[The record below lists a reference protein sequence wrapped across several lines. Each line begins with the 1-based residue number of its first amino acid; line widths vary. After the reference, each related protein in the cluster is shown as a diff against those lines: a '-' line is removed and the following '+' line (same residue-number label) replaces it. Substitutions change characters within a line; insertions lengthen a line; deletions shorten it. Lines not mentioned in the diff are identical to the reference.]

1 MNVTKKPGGAGGQRG
16 GFGLGLIVGLLLGL
30 AVALGVAL
38 YVTKVPIP
46 FVDKVPQRSAE
57 QDEAEAKANKDWN
70 PNAPL
75 SAGHAKARATVASG
89 VVAAAPPASQPAA
102 PAPTPAVAPVV
113 APVPVAGPAASAPT
127 VTAAPNAAAAAAKS
141 EGGGAFV
148 FFVQAGAFVQA
159 NDAEQQRAK
168 LAMQGFNAKVYE
180 RDNQGRI
187 VYRVRIWPFDAKAD
201 ADKLQAEVQ
210 AAGLEAAVVRA
221 QR

>member
-1 MNVTKKPGGAGGQRG
+1 MSVNKKPGGAGDQRG

-30 AVALGVAL
+30 AIALGVAL

-75 SAGHAKARATVASG
+75 SPGHAKPRATAASG
-89 VVAAAPPASQPAA
+89 VVAPPPVASATAAPVAA
-102 PAPTPAVAPVV
+102 ATPK
-113 APVPVAGPAASAPT
+113 PAASAAPT
-127 VTAAPNAAAAAAKS
+127 AAAASKPEA
-141 EGGGAFV
+141 GGLV
-148 FFVQAGAFVQA
+148 FFVQAGAFQQPA
-159 NDAEQQRAK
+159 EAEQQRAK

-180 RDNQGRI
+180 RESNGRT
-187 VYRVRIWPFDAKAD
+187 VYRVRIGPFDAKAD
-201 ADKLQAEVQ
+201 AEKLQADVE
-210 AAGLEAAVVRA
+210 AAGLEAALVRA

>member
-1 MNVTKKPGGAGGQRG
+1 
-16 GFGLGLIVGLLLGL
+16 
-30 AVALGVAL
+30 
-38 YVTKVPIP
+38 
-46 FVDKVPQRSAE
+46 
-57 QDEAEAKANKDWN
+57 
-70 PNAPL
+70 
-75 SAGHAKARATVASG
+75 
-89 VVAAAPPASQPAA
+89 
-102 PAPTPAVAPVV
+102 
-113 APVPVAGPAASAPT
+113 
-127 VTAAPNAAAAAAKS
+127 
-141 EGGGAFV
+141 V

-187 VYRVRIWPFDAKAD
+187 VYRVRIGPFDAKAD

>member
-1 MNVTKKPGGAGGQRG
+1 MSVNKQPAGASGQRG

-30 AVALGVAL
+30 AIALGVAL

-57 QDEAEAKANKDWN
+57 QDAAEAAANKGWN

-75 SAGHAKARATVASG
+75 SRGHAKSGAVAASG
-89 VVAAAPPASQPAA
+89 VVAPSPAA
-102 PAPTPAVAPVV
+102 PAPAPATASAPAVAP
-113 APVPVAGPAASAPT
+113 AAKPAAS
-127 VTAAPNAAAAAAKS
+127 VAAPAAA
-141 EGGGAFV
+141 GASKPELSAYV
-148 FFVQAGAFVQA
+148 FFVQAGAFQQPA
-159 NDAEQQRAK
+159 EAEQQRAK

-187 VYRVRIWPFDAKAD
+187 VYRVRIGPFDTKAE
-201 ADKLQAEVQ
+201 AEKLQADVE
-210 AAGLEAAVVRA
+210 AAGLEAALVRT